1 MGTPA
6 EEGGGDNTGVIA
18 VDQPVT
24 LNGTGLIQAEGIVMG
39 MAMNSSY
46 GNGFGSCT
54 PHSGKKVSPTEAQF
68 QALFGEIQKNPLGS
82 NIQSLWLQIDGNN
95 RGDESLEN
103 RIEVFWEDGDTF
115 RVSIGI
121 GNMPTTVTDVSGTF
135 PIPPFKLEFTGGRMR
150 VKNGTGKVQEHYWL
164 NCAMDDVITIDVT
177 LE

>member
-1 MGTPA
+1 
-6 EEGGGDNTGVIA
+6 
-18 VDQPVT
+18 
-24 LNGTGLIQAEGIVMG
+24 MG

-68 QALFGEIQKNPLGS
+68 QAPFGEIQKNPLGS
-82 NIQSLWLQIDGNN
+82 N